1 MNLNRVLLIE
11 DNARVSDEIVAEFA
25 AAQVEVLR
33 VNDYEALQN
42 ALSSLPPFQMV
53 ILDWLLDG
61 ETESDALLCLVELR
75 KSRFVPVIIW
85 TEEIDRFVAAEAEV
99 KSRFP
104 EACFRGYSK
113 SVVNHQRLLDELS
126 SWHQQAPARL
136 AEQLRQS
143 VANAVEMTLYS
154 LAEQSIDDLAKGL
167 KTLIRLGE
175 TSDVDMEHAADVM
188 LRLLGRQL
196 YADQAFIDELRR
208 IVAGL
213 TTSKPQSSK
222 KERQRSS
229 QMAAIYM
236 LYQPADDV
244 VRNGDIVTIAWDKD
258 NTLAVVLTPACDLAN
273 PGKTSY
279 LRLAMLNA
287 QPDRSGGKPPE
298 DRWPLTYREKPY
310 EVCFHEILVLR
321 NTTTTDSAGGNA
333 TVMRYNHK
341 FDTLNGV
348 NVSIRRECRLD
359 EPYRAD
365 LLHNFVS
372 HAGRVGLPDF
382 TG

>member
-11 DNARVSDEIVAEFA
+11 DNSKVRQEIVNQFTAAE
-25 AAQVEVLR
+25 VDIIYVK
-33 VNDYEALQN
+33 DYDDLQSK
-42 ALSSLPPFQMV
+42 LPSLPPFQMV

-85 TEEIDRFVAAEAEV
+85 TEEIERFEAAEAEV

-126 SWHQQAPARL
+126 RWHQQAPARL
-136 AEQLRQS
+136 AEQFRQS
-143 VANAVEMTLYS
+143 VANAVEQTLYS

-175 TSDVDMEHAADVM
+175 TSDVDMEHATDVM

-196 YADQAFIDELRR
+196 YADQAFVGELRR

-213 TTSKPQSSK
+213 TTSNPQPSK
-222 KERQRSS
+222 KERQRAS
-229 QMAAIYM
+229 QMAALYM

-244 VRNGDIVTIAWDKD
+244 VRNGDIVAIAWDKA
-258 NTLAVVLTPACDLAN
+258 NALAVVLTPACDLST
-273 PGKTSY
+273 PGKTPY
-279 LRLAMLNA
+279 LRLIMLNV
-287 QPDRSGGKPPE
+287 QPDRAGGKAPE
-298 DRWPLTYREKPY
+298 DRWPLLYREKPY

-321 NTTTTDSAGGNA
+321 NMTTMNSAGDNA
-333 TVMRYNHK
+333 SVMRYNHK
-341 FDTLNGV
+341 FSTLNGV
-348 NVSIRRECRLD
+348 DLSIRRECRLD

-365 LLHNFVS
+365 LLHSFVS

>member
-11 DNARVSDEIVAEFA
+11 DNSKVKNEVVNEFA
-25 AAQVEVLR
+25 AAGVEVIYLK
-33 VNDYEALQN
+33 DYDDLQN
-42 ALSSLPPFQMV
+42 ELPSLPPFQMV

-85 TEEIDRFVAAEAEV
+85 TEEIERFRNAEADV
-99 KSRFP
+99 KSKFP

-113 SVVNHQRLLDELS
+113 SEVNHQRLLEVLS
-126 SWHQQAPARL
+126 EWHQHAPARL
-136 AEQLRQS
+136 AERFRQS
-143 VANAVEMTLYS
+143 VANAVEQTLYT

-167 KTLIRLGE
+167 KTLIKLGE
-175 TSDVDMEHAADVM
+175 INAVDIEHASDVM

-196 YADQAFIDELRR
+196 YGDQAFVGELKQ

-213 TTSKPQSSK
+213 NAEQPQTSAKAH
-222 KERQRSS
+222 QRSS
-229 QMAAIYM
+229 QMEALHM
-236 LYQPADDV
+236 FYQPADDV
-244 VRNGDIVTIAWDKD
+244 LRNGDIVNVSWSKTSA
-258 NTLAVVLTPACDLAN
+258 LAVVLTPACDLAI

-279 LRLAMLNA
+279 VRLALMNI
-287 QPDRSGGKPPE
+287 QPDRKGGKAPE
-298 DRWPLTYREKPY
+298 DRWPLKYLGESR

-321 NTTTTDSAGGNA
+321 NITTANLTKDTVS
-333 TVMRYNHK
+333 VMRYSHT
-341 FDTLNGV
+341 FRTLDDV
-348 NVSIRRECRLD
+348 DVSIRREYRLD

>member
-11 DNARVSDEIVAEFA
+11 DNSKVKQDVIAEFQA
-25 AAQVEVLR
+25 AGVDIIA
-33 VNDYEALQN
+33 VNDYPDFLTHLHE
-42 ALSSLPPFQMV
+42 LSSVQMV

-61 ETESDALLCLVELR
+61 ENESDALLCLVELR

-85 TEEIDRFVAAEAEV
+85 TEEIKRFRDAEAEV

-104 EACFRGYSK
+104 EACFRGYGK
-113 SVVNHQRLLDELS
+113 SEVSHERLLAELS
-126 SWHQQAPARL
+126 KWHQQVPARL
-136 AEQLRQS
+136 AEQFRQS
-143 VANAVEMTLYS
+143 VATAVEQTLFL
-154 LAEQSIDDLAKGL
+154 LAEQSIDDLAMGL
-167 KTLIRLGE
+167 KTLIKLGE
-175 TSDVDMEHAADVM
+175 TNAVDMEHATDVM

-196 YADQAFIDELRR
+196 YADQAFVGELKR

-213 TTSKPQSSK
+213 NTDQSQASPRA
-222 KERQRSS
+222 RQRSS
-229 QMAAIYM
+229 QMEALHM
-236 LYQPADDV
+236 LYQPVDDV
-244 VRNGDIVTIAWDKD
+244 VRNGDIVTVSWTKA
-258 NTLAVVLTPACDLAN
+258 NALAVVLTPACDLAN

-287 QPDRSGGKPPE
+287 QPERKGAKAPE
-298 DRWPLTYREKPY
+298 DRWSLKFRDEFR
-310 EVCFHEILVLR
+310 EVCFHEILVLH
-321 NTTTTDSAGGNA
+321 NSTTANLAKGETS
-333 TVMRYNHK
+333 VMRYSHT
-341 FDTLNGV
+341 FRTLTETD
-348 NVSIRRECRLD
+348 VSIRRECRLD